1 MRFLVFLIFAAPC
14 LWPQSTDRAW
24 RSFEKGRAE
33 YLTFTVKGYER
44 AIRHFNDALVH
55 DPAFFRAHAGLAEAY
70 VLLASE
76 HEKAGVPAAAE
87 YEKAAAHAREALMR
101 DTINV
106 NSFRAAAH
114 VAYLR
119 DGKNNGQQIF
129 ELLQEALRRDSTD
142 AESWYLLW
150 LLTDNANTEGVIRK
164 AQRLNPDLYVV
175 QYALGLA
182 HARKKEW
189 ESATAYYLKCI
200 DLVKENYLAYFALGN
215 AYSQQK
221 QYLSS
226 IDPYENAIRYGVP
239 GNDIHLYIGLSY
251 YYTDDNKKARR
262 HLQTYIDKN
271 PSTPLK
277 GQIYDILKELD

>member
-1 MRFLVFLIFAAPC
+1 MRLWVYLIVAAPC
-14 LWPQSTDRAW
+14 LWSQSTDKAW
-24 RSFEKGRAE
+24 RSFEKGRTE

-44 AIRHFNDALVH
+44 AIRHYNDALTEN
-55 DPAFFRAHAGLAEAY
+55 PSLTRAHAGLAEAY

-76 HEKAGVPAAAE
+76 REKTGAAATAD
-87 YEKAAAHAREALMR
+87 YEKAAVHAREALMH
-101 DTINV
+101 DTTSV

-114 VAYLR
+114 VAYIR
-119 DGKNNGQQIF
+119 DGKTKGQEIF
-129 ELLQEALRRDSTD
+129 ELLQEGLRRDSAD

-150 LLTDNANTEGVIRK
+150 LLTDNENTEGVIRK

-175 QYALGLA
+175 PYALGLA

-189 ESATAYYLKCI
+189 DSAIAYYGKCI
-200 DLVKENYLAYFALGN
+200 ELVKDNYLAYFALGN

-226 IDPYENAIRYGVP
+226 IDPYEKALKYGVP
-239 GNDIHLYIGLSY
+239 GNDIHLYIGLAY

-271 PSTPLK
+271 PTTSLK
-277 GQIYDILKELD
+277 GQIYDILQELD